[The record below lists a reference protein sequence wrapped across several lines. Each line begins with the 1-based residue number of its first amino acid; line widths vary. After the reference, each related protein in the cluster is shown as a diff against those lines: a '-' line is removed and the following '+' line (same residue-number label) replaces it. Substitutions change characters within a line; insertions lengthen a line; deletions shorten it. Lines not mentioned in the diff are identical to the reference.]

1 MVARS
6 VEATTLK
13 ECFEFTHYLGDA
25 RDLLGGD
32 RFENGGQIGE
42 VFSVA
47 DDDGEVS
54 ASEGS
59 VLLVGSVSGACAR
72 RRS

>member
-1 MVARS
+1 MNVLSGSTCASR
-6 VEATTLK
+6 VEAEGCGSFAAL
-13 ECFEFTHYLGDA
+13 
-25 RDLLGGD
+25 
-32 RFENGGQIGE
+32 
-42 VFSVA
+42 VA

-54 ASEGS
+54 VSEGS